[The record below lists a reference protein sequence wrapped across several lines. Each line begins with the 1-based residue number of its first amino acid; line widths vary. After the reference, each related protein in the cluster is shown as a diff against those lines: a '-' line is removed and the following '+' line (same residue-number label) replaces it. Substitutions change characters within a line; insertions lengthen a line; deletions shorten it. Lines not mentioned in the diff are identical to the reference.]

1 MRRIF
6 SKTKSNLRKVRHA
19 RIRAT
24 VIGTAET
31 PRLSVFRG
39 NRAMTAQIID
49 DNKRVTLCAAT
60 SKEVKDQKVEG
71 KKAKVANGFLV
82 GQLLAEKAKGK
93 GITKVVFDRGGYKY
107 HGRVAALADGAR
119 AGGLQF

>member
-1 MRRIF
+1 MRRLF
-6 SKTKSNLRKVRHA
+6 NKTKSNLRKIRHA

-24 VIGTAET
+24 VIGTSAA

-49 DNKRVTLCAAT
+49 DSKRITLCAAT
-60 SKEVKDQKVEG
+60 SKEVKDKKVEG
-71 KKAKVANGFLV
+71 KAGKVANGFLV
-82 GQLLAEKAKGK
+82 GQLLAEKAKAK

-107 HGRVAALADGAR
+107 HGRVAALAEGAR